1 MYLKQMTIALKSFY
15 LFFLYFML
23 NHQSLVL
30 NSKDIISP
38 LFRDEKQAE
47 SKRLGEK
54 VQQQQKHSFLC

>member
-1 MYLKQMTIALKSFY
+1 
-15 LFFLYFML
+15 ML

-30 NSKDIISP
+30 DSKDIISP

-54 VQQQQKHSFLC
+54 VQQQEKHSFLC

>member
-1 MYLKQMTIALKSFY
+1 MYLKQIFI
-15 LFFLYFML
+15 FLDFML

-30 NSKDIISP
+30 DSKDIISP